1 MKKYFDVRLPWH
13 TPYGRPSNV
22 QIRSWRICD
31 VRLPWRTPYGRPL
44 NVQIRSWRICLV
56 CLLLLSGVP
65 SVQADVGKMTA
76 LKVCADPFMLPFS
89 NRKEQGFEN
98 KIAELFA
105 EKLGV
110 ELQYEYFPQRIGF
123 IRNTLKAE
131 SESGPGYK
139 CDLVMSAP
147 VTFELAAATDPYYT
161 SSYALVLARGRGMD
175 TVTSPEMLVELVKN
189 GLKIKF
195 GVTDRGQDQ
204 FWVFRHGLMGSI
216 VPYQG
221 QTGDPEVHPGET
233 LTKDLIAG
241 KIDAAVIWGPTIG
254 YYAKTLEGGQDLIIL
269 PVYDDPASPML
280 KFEFTVAMA
289 VRHGEKEW
297 KDKINQL
304 IAENQSEINA
314 ILEDYGVPLLPLEKI
329 EKAENDD

>member
-1 MKKYFDVRLPWH
+1 MKMKKYL
-13 TPYGRPSNV
+13 
-22 QIRSWRICD
+22 
-31 VRLPWRTPYGRPL
+31 LA
-44 NVQIRSWRICLV
+44 
-56 CLLLLSGVP
+56 CLLLVSVVP
-65 SVQADVGKMTA
+65 PVTAEVGEMTA

-105 EKLGV
+105 QKLGV
-110 ELQYEYFPQRIGF
+110 EVQYEFFPQRIGF

-131 SESGPGYK
+131 SESGTGYK

-147 VTFELAAATDPYYT
+147 VNFERAAATVPYYT
-161 SSYALVLARGRGMD
+161 SSYAMVLARGRGMD

-221 QTGDPEVHPGET
+221 QPGDPEVYPGKTMTE
-233 LTKDLIAG
+233 DLLAG
-241 KIDAAVIWGPTIG
+241 KIDAAIIWGPTIG
-254 YYAKTLEGGQDLIIL
+254 YFAKTLEGGQDLIML
-269 PVYDDPASPML
+269 PLRDDPESAYL

-289 VRHGEKEW
+289 VRHGENEW
-297 KDKINQL
+297 KDKVNQL
-304 IAENQSEINA
+304 IAENQAEIDA

-329 EKAENDD
+329 EIQEDDD

>member
-1 MKKYFDVRLPWH
+1 MKKYFAVRLPWH
-13 TPYGRPSNV
+13 TPYGRPS
-22 QIRSWRICD
+22 
-31 VRLPWRTPYGRPL
+31 

-110 ELQYEYFPQRIGF
+110 EVQYEYFPQRIGF

-147 VTFELAAATDPYYT
+147 ENFELAAATDPYYT

-175 TVTSPEMLVELVKN
+175 TVTSPEMLAELVKN

-204 FWVFRHGLMGSI
+204 FWVFKHGLMGSM

-221 QTGDPEVHPGET
+221 QPGDPRVHPGEK
-233 LTKDLIAG
+233 LIKDIISG
-241 KIDAAVIWGPTIG
+241 KIDAAIIWGPTVG
-254 YYAKTLEGGQDLIIL
+254 YFVKTVKGGENLVVL
-269 PVYDDPASPML
+269 PLRSDPASPLL
-280 KFEFTVAMA
+280 KFEFSVAMA
-289 VRHGEKEW
+289 VRYGEKEW
-297 KDKINQL
+297 KDKVNQL
-304 IAENQSEINA
+304 IADNQAEINA
-314 ILEDYGVPLLPLEKI
+314 ILEDFGVPLLPLKKSEKQ
-329 EKAENDD
+329 DDD

>member
-1 MKKYFDVRLPWH
+1 MKMKKYL
-13 TPYGRPSNV
+13 
-22 QIRSWRICD
+22 
-31 VRLPWRTPYGRPL
+31 LA
-44 NVQIRSWRICLV
+44 
-56 CLLLLSGVP
+56 CLLLVSGVA
-65 SVQADVGKMTA
+65 SVPADVGEMTA

-98 KIAELFA
+98 RIAELFA

-110 ELQYEYFPQRIGF
+110 ELQYEFFPQRIGF

-131 SESGPGYK
+131 SESGTGYK

-147 VTFELAAATDPYYT
+147 VNFERAAATNPYYT
-161 SSYALVLARGRGMD
+161 SSYALVMARGRGMD
-175 TVTSPEMLVELVKN
+175 DVTSPEMLVEMVNN
-189 GLKIKF
+189 GLEIKF

-221 QTGDPEVHPGET
+221 QPGDPEVYPGKT
-233 LTKDLIAG
+233 LTEDLLAG
-241 KIDAAVIWGPTIG
+241 RIDAAIIWGPTIG
-254 YYAKTLEGGQDLIIL
+254 YFAKTMEGGENLIIL
-269 PVYDDPASPML
+269 PLSDDPTSAYL
-280 KFEFTVAMA
+280 KFTFTVAMA

-297 KDKINQL
+297 KDKVNQL
-304 IAENQSEINA
+304 IAENQAEINA

-329 EKAENDD
+329 EIREDDDD